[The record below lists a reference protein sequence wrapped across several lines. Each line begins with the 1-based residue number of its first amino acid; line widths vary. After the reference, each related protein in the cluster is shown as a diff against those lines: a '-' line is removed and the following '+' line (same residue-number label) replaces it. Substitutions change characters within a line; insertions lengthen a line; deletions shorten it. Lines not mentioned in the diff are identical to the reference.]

1 MPLPCPAFALI
12 MREKPFQGSTVTDS
26 PVPHPPPSGPD
37 ARARAMDEAL
47 DWLVRLQ
54 CATEEDTLAF
64 EHWLGAASENAEAY
78 VQAEALWNGTALR
91 EAAVQLQQHQRRS
104 LRGRLRAHW
113 KPLATAALLLVGLFT
128 FGNLPV
134 RLQADH
140 LTVVGERQRLELGDG
155 AKVLLNTNSAFASDL
170 RDGRQ
175 VARLLQGE
183 AYFQVAS
190 GQVPLE
196 VQAGPLRAQV
206 RDTDFA
212 VRYLD
217 GEAQVRVQRGDV
229 DLQGA
234 RDQRIR
240 LSAGDSI
247 SVGPAGFGQ
256 RQRPDLTKD
265 LAWIDGRLVFEN
277 CPLSQ
282 VLAEVRRYYPGWII
296 NRNSHLDDVAVT
308 GNYRLDQPLQTLRAL
323 AQITSAQLHEYP
335 ALVILN

>member
-1 MPLPCPAFALI
+1 
-12 MREKPFQGSTVTDS
+12 MREKPIQRSTVTDS
-26 PVPHPPPSGPD
+26 PAPQPPSTGSD

-54 CATEEDTLAF
+54 CATEQDTLAF
-64 EHWLGAASENAEAY
+64 EQWLGAATENAEAY
-78 VQAEALWNGTALR
+78 VQAEAVWNGKPLR
-91 EAAVQLQQHQRRS
+91 QAAAQLHQNQRRS

-113 KPLATAALLLVGLFT
+113 KPLATAAVLLVGLFT
-128 FGNLPV
+128 FGNLPI

-140 LTVVGERQRLELGDG
+140 LTVVGERQRLELSGG
-155 AKVLLNTNSAFASDL
+155 TKVLLNTDSAFSSERRNGHD
-170 RDGRQ
+170 

-183 AYFQVAS
+183 AYFQVA
-190 GQVPLE
+190 GGEPPLE
-196 VQAGPLRAQV
+196 VLAGPLRAQV

-217 GEAQVRVQRGDV
+217 GQAQVRVQRGDV
-229 DLQGA
+229 DLQA
-234 RDQRIR
+234 PSDQRIR
-240 LSAGDSI
+240 LSAGDTI
-247 SVGPAGFGQ
+247 SVGPKGFGQ
-256 RQRPDLTKD
+256 RQRRDMRKE

-277 CPLSQ
+277 CPLSE

-296 NRNSHLDDVAVT
+296 NRNRQLDQVAVT

-323 AQITSAQLHEYP
+323 AQITSAKLHEYP